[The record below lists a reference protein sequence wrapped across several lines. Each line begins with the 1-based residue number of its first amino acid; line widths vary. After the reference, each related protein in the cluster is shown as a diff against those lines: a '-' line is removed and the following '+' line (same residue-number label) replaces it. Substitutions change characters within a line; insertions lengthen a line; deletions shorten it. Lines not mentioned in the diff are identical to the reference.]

1 MHPYCYQCS
10 VPEPGR
16 LTHGLEA
23 AKCYRIHVRSFLH
36 RFPYGCLIP
45 CLRSKV
51 SVSER
56 RRFMQEKVLKGGGDT
71 LIRPSYF
78 QKASWATLYNEIWQH
93 ALDIMQYQCW
103 IMDCFLKQ
111 YKISQ
116 LSRLMHIVQIAGG
129 MLISFAMSVCTHFDN

>member
-1 MHPYCYQCS
+1 MGIEDRVKFSCFKTRTFCSLPGSNRLIISSFMDMKSGSALNTRFKRCFSHPYCYQCS

-16 LTHGLEA
+16 PTHGLVA

-56 RRFMQEKVLKGGGDT
+56 RRLMQERLRIAGGDT
-71 LIRPSYF
+71 LIRPSYIQTAF
-78 QKASWATLYNEIWQH
+78 
-93 ALDIMQYQCW
+93 
-103 IMDCFLKQ
+103 
-111 YKISQ
+111 
-116 LSRLMHIVQIAGG
+116 
-129 MLISFAMSVCTHFDN
+129 